1 MNYLDGLKQIPLLF
15 LNYILPAIL
24 AVLVAYGLFQLVAK
38 ILKIKRLINQPY
50 AVIEITPP
58 AFTDKTPAATQALF
72 NVLHGLNPGTRLFG
86 TLFRQSPIFTLE
98 VVSTRQEGILFRIR
112 VPASD
117 AGFTQQY
124 ITSYLPDVKVKLVGD
139 TKLTQDHQGIVE
151 FRQRRHFAY
160 PLNSQDSLE
169 QHDAIGYLL
178 GSMSKLKG
186 DESIVF
192 QIVATPV
199 IMKEADELSARL
211 MNNEDIRGRLK
222 NKRGITWVGLTM
234 LMRALSGFGMM
245 VVEGI
250 GDVHHGYSKQRVQ
263 YTSRLL
269 ENQLQVAQRLKPAR
283 QLSSQEQA
291 LFEGMQAKLSQPLFA
306 ANIRAAVAI
315 TDPKEKRAR
324 LKSIKASLMP
334 LAMPRYQALIAR
346 GHHPVRLR
354 RLYRRA
360 LFVYRL
366 PALQKKHQIIL
377 SASELAGLFHFP
389 HSGSTQTDNIVKS
402 LSRTLPAPLSL
413 KANPKL
419 DVILGQN
426 NHHGN
431 STPIGLTAADRE
443 RHVYIIGGTGNGKT
457 TMLQYAIV
465 QDIAAGRGLAVVDP
479 HSDLAK
485 TLLKHIPEE
494 RIKDLIYFNPD
505 DLGYPISL
513 NLLEIPQGLTG
524 EDLLREKDMVTESVI
539 SVFRKIF
546 SDEDSGGHRVEY
558 ILRNSIH
565 TALTVKGANIF
576 TIFRLLTDADYR
588 KQITNALEDQDLK
601 NFWKN
606 ELGKAGEFQ
615 RVKMSA
621 GITSKVGRFLFSAT
635 ARRVMEQPKSS
646 INFDTILDDGKILI
660 CNFAKGS
667 LGEDTS
673 ELFGI
678 TVLAKL
684 QLAALKRARLEQEDR
699 RPFYIYV
706 DEFQNFATMSFVQ
719 MLSEARKYQVFLT
732 MAEQSTSQQEQQRLV
747 HIILANVGTVICF
760 RTSNPADEQ
769 LLLPLFRPYIDAGEI
784 MNLPSFNFYMRI
796 STLTPQ
802 EPFSGETLL
811 LQTKG
816 DPKAV
821 NHVIV
826 ASRANYATAYKP
838 KTLKLKQSSKQTD
851 GGSAEN
857 PRD

>member
-1 MNYLDGLKQIPLLF
+1 MNYLNYLKQIPLLF
-15 LNYILPAIL
+15 LNYVLPT
-24 AVLVAYGLFQLVAK
+24 VLVLVVIYGLLQLVAK
-38 ILKIKRLINQPY
+38 ILKIKRLLGQPY

-58 AFTDKTPAATQALF
+58 AFTDKTPAATQQLF
-72 NVLHGLNPGTRLFG
+72 NVLHGLNPGRSLFG

-117 AGFTQQY
+117 AGLTQQY
-124 ITSYLPDVKVKLVGD
+124 ITSYLPDVKVKLVED
-139 TKLTQDHQGIVE
+139 TTHSQDHQEIVE
-151 FRQRRHFAY
+151 FKQRRHFAY
-160 PLNSQDSLE
+160 PLNSQASLE
-169 QHDAIGYLL
+169 QHDAIGYLM
-178 GSMSKLKG
+178 GSMSKLRDG
-186 DESIVF
+186 ESIVF

-199 IMKEADELSARL
+199 IMKEADELSTRL
-211 MNNEDIRGRLK
+211 MNNEDIIGRLK
-222 NKRGITWVGLTM
+222 NKSGVAQAGLGM
-234 LMRALSGFGMM
+234 LMRTLGGFGMM

-263 YTSRLL
+263 YASRSL

-283 QLSSQEQA
+283 QLSSQEQD
-291 LFEGMQAKLSQPLFA
+291 LFEGMQAKLSQPLFMV
-306 ANIRAAVAI
+306 NIRAAIAI
-315 TDPKEKRAR
+315 QDSKEKRAR

-334 LAMPRYQALIAR
+334 LAIPRHQALLAR
-346 GHHPVRLR
+346 NRHPVMLKQ
-354 RLYRRA
+354 LYRRL
-360 LFVYRL
+360 LFAYRL
-366 PALQKKHQIIL
+366 PALQKKYQIVL
-377 SASELAGLFHFP
+377 SAAELGGLFHFP

-431 STPIGLTAADRE
+431 STPIGLTTADRE

-465 QDIAAGRGLAVVDP
+465 QDIAAGRGLAIVDP
-479 HSDLAK
+479 HGDLVK
-485 TLLKHIPEE
+485 TLLKHIPED
-494 RIKDLIYFNPD
+494 RIKDVIYFNPD

-513 NLLEIPQGLTG
+513 NLLEIPQGLAG
-524 EDLLREKDMVTESVI
+524 DDLLREKDMVTESVI

-565 TALTVKGANIF
+565 TALTIKGANIF
-576 TIFRLLTDADYR
+576 TIFRLLTDSDYR
-588 KQITNALEDQDLK
+588 KRITNALEDQDLK

-635 ARRVMEQPKSS
+635 AKRVMEQPKSS

-678 TVLAKL
+678 TILAKL

-719 MLSEARKYQVFLT
+719 MLSEARKYQIFLT

-747 HIILANVGTVICF
+747 HIILANVGTVISF

-769 LLLPLFRPYIDAGEI
+769 LLLPLFRPYVDQGEI
-784 MNLPSFNFYMRI
+784 ANLPSYNFYMRI

-811 LQTKG
+811 LPSKG
-816 DPKAV
+816 DPEAAIR
-821 NHVIV
+821 VIV

-838 KTLKLKQSSKQTD
+838 KVPKPKKPSQETD
-851 GGSAEN
+851 IDSGEN
-857 PRD
+857 PND